1 MNGLNSVRDAT
12 DRSGRDLM
20 SSNDNQGTVRKK
32 NHNYEAISMELASKV
47 VGVFKIPSFREGLLI
62 VVCFALLIWLL
73 QINLFPQALDLKVG
87 QVSKLD
93 IRTPRE
99 VVNWEATEQA
109 RKQAEDIAVES
120 ATQDPEYYKIDQ
132 MAVKA
137 AVNKLNSFFDI
148 LTRFRQEYEAG
159 KPDGVLE
166 ESTQRK
172 IRSFL
177 YEAPDLQL
185 LKDLRALDPEHYQ
198 ELTQMTIAIYKDLE
212 TKLPITKEGLA
223 AQKKRL
229 PELIAKYQV
238 SEPNRPLLTA
248 VLDTALRPN
257 QVLDSEKLASLK
269 KAVNQEFP
277 RVIHKQNDLIIAK
290 GQVIT
295 ENDLEMLHELHLIA
309 DESNRVQV
317 FLSLSFVI
325 LFLVGLSLA
334 YIRLY
339 YPNLFKE
346 ERLLYLILLLLILVL
361 GLIKILSLVDHP
373 SLPFLAPVSFAVM
386 LLTILVSPS
395 VALIMS
401 MIISLLGGIIVNFNL
416 ELTIF
421 YFCSGIVTVLTLG
434 HFQRQRDLVRS
445 GSVLMVAN
453 MVTVIFL
460 NLLFHTRFETVAVL
474 LASLNGFFS
483 AVLAIGSLP
492 FLENAFKVVSPI
504 RLLELSNPG
513 HPLIRRLQIEAP
525 GTYHHSIIVANLAE
539 AAAQQIGADS
549 LWVRV
554 GSYFHDIGKIKRPYF
569 FVENQFGQE
578 NPHEKLTPTLS
589 TLVITSHVKDGVEIA
604 REHGLPDKLIE
615 IINQHHGT
623 DLVRYFYNK
632 ATENRQDEREV
643 LVEADYRYEGP
654 KPQTKEAALVMLADS
669 VEAAVKSLSKSNPV
683 KMEALVQKII
693 RERLDDGQFDECN
706 LTLKDLTLI
715 KNSFLKVLGGLYHS
729 RIEYPEKV
737 LKEIERKKAYAD
749 TTK

>member
-1 MNGLNSVRDAT
+1 
-12 DRSGRDLM
+12 M
-20 SSNDNQGTVRKK
+20 SRNDNQGTVRKK
-32 NHNYEAISMELASKV
+32 NHNYETMSMELASKV

-62 VVCFALLIWLL
+62 VFCFALLIWLL

-120 ATQDPEYYKIDQ
+120 ATRDPEYYKIDQ

-137 AVNKLNSFFDI
+137 AVNQLNSFFDI
-148 LTRFRQEYEAG
+148 LTGLRQEYEVG
-159 KPDGVLE
+159 KLDVVLE
-166 ESTQRK
+166 EELTQRK

-177 YEAPDLQL
+177 YEAPNLQL
-185 LKDLRALDPEHYQ
+185 LKELMALESEHYQ
-198 ELTQMTIAIYKDLE
+198 ELTQMTLTIYQDLE
-212 TKLPITKEGLA
+212 GKLSISKEGLV

-229 PELIAKYQV
+229 PELVAKYQV
-238 SEPNRPLLTA
+238 PEPIRPLVTTMLG
-248 VLDTALRPN
+248 VALRPN

-361 GLIKILSLVDHP
+361 GLVKILSLVDHP
-373 SLPFLAPVSFAVM
+373 SLPFLAPVSFVVM

-395 VALIMS
+395 VALLMS
-401 MIISLLGGIIVNFNL
+401 VIISLLGGIIVNFNL

-421 YFCSGIVTVLTLG
+421 YFSSGIVTVLTLG

-460 NLLFHTRFETVAVL
+460 NLLFHTKFETVAVL
-474 LASLNGFFS
+474 LASVNGFFS

-632 ATENRQDEREV
+632 ATESRQDEREV

-683 KMEALVQKII
+683 KIETLVQKII

-715 KNSFLKVLGGLYHS
+715 KNSFLKVLSGLYHS